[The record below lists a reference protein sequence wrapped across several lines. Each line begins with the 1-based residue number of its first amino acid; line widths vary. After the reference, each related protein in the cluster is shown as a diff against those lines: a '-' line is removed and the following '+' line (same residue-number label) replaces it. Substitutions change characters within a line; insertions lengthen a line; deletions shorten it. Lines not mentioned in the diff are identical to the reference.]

1 MSAVQELTSSQYQ
14 ARVVGLLEAI
24 GKAMPGVG
32 FLLGGV
38 IAQLL
43 NPRASFLT
51 AGLGVV
57 TILALSV
64 PLLRGGKWGTAEVSA
79 LEEAPEAAN
88 LTSI

>member
-1 MSAVQELTSSQYQ
+1 MSEYQ

-43 NPRASFLT
+43 SPRASFLT

-57 TILALSV
+57 VILAFSV
-64 PLLRGGKWGTAEVSA
+64 PLLRGGRWGTAHGAGLDEV
-79 LEEAPEAAN
+79 PEAAN
-88 LTSI
+88 VTSI